1 MTMRIL
7 VVLIVAL
14 LPGLARA
21 EDRQVA
27 LYAAP
32 ALIES
37 GLVQHI
43 KPRFSLKTQVR
54 VEIVDTAEAADL
66 VLGAEGTPLFSGLDT
81 VWHLEQRRDTKGAN
95 RFSDWLNSE
104 IGTRTILSFA
114 PEGTPVFGPPPEE
127 TVEVVALEITGDA
140 IAGKAVSYA
149 KCSRCHVTER
159 GRGTF
164 GIGSTPSFFVMRSF
178 EDWEARFAAFY
189 VLNPH
194 GAFTQIEDV
203 TAPFPLDRP
212 SPIAPITL
220 TLDDLDAI
228 LAYVAVI
235 DPADLGK
242 PLQHQ

>member
-1 MTMRIL
+1 MRIL
-7 VVLIVAL
+7 VVLIVVL

-21 EDRQVA
+21 DDRQVA

-54 VEIVDTAEAADL
+54 VDIVDTAEAADL
-66 VLGAEGTPLFSGLDT
+66 ILGAEGRALFSGLDT
-81 VWHLEQRRDTKGAN
+81 VWHLDQRRDTKGAD
-95 RFSDWLNSE
+95 RFADWLRSD
-104 IGTRTILSFA
+104 IGIRTILSFA
-114 PEGTPVFGPPPEE
+114 PQGTPIFAPPPAED
-127 TVEVVALEITGDA
+127 TQAVAVEVTALA
-140 IAGKAVSYA
+140 IAGKEVSYA

-159 GRGTF
+159 GRGIF
-164 GIGSTPSFFVMRSF
+164 GIGSSPSFFVMRGF

-194 GAFTQIEDV
+194 GAFTQVEDV
-203 TAPFPLDRP
+203 TDPFPLDRP
-212 SPIAPITL
+212 SPISPITM

-228 LAYVAVI
+228 LAYVAII
-235 DPADLGK
+235 DPADLGA